1 MPRHPSVQTTSSE
14 KSISSLQA
22 IHMGAHGP
30 SPREAQPAL
39 EATAQPPL
47 YILLTAFLIGSSS
60 GESLAHSL
68 WSDNHLQKCP
78 QGVSSPVV
86 TTET

>member
-1 MPRHPSVQTTSSE
+1 MACHPSVQTTSSE

-39 EATAQPPL
+39 EATAQPPFTFFS
-47 YILLTAFLIGSSS
+47 LLFSS
-60 GESLAHSL
+60 AHA
-68 WSDNHLQKCP
+68 QEKA
-78 QGVSSPVV
+78 
-86 TTET
+86 